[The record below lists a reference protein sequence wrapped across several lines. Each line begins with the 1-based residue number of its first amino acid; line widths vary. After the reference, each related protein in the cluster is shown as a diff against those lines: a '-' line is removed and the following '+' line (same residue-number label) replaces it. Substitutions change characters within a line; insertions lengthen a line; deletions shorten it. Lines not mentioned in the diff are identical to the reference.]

1 MICECIS
8 FIFTIYIYIYIYTFT
23 KDCFWRQSYVFS
35 PWIWGPQKNVGTS
48 KCSQIQCGLFFYMV
62 DLTRSWNAFLNHVP
76 KNFFL
81 SSVMS
86 LRPCWNWM
94 LCPWFLLRIA
104 FCFCFY
110 WQRRGSPVTSAFPQ
124 FQWPHM
130 PHKHYVIPGILFL
143 NKKIR

>member
-1 MICECIS
+1 MFFHNFYYSWWRITRKLNKVCL
-8 FIFTIYIYIYIYTFT
+8 IFTCAFFNQFFTHIFLPSLVTGLLLVHIYIYIYIYIYTFT

-81 SSVMS
+81 SLVMS
-86 LRPCWNWM
+86 LRPC
-94 LCPWFLLRIA
+94 
-104 FCFCFY
+104 
-110 WQRRGSPVTSAFPQ
+110 
-124 FQWPHM
+124 
-130 PHKHYVIPGILFL
+130 
-143 NKKIR
+143 